1 MTEDEALEILK
12 KHNIHRGF
20 YDTERLFLRA
30 GDEILQGE
38 QIGQIANGY
47 VYLADYIP
55 SVIGETYRFVSDTAV
70 LLSNPDAPA
79 VLDRM
84 LDRLDSSAERYD
96 EESRRKR
103 VSDIHQYFLKR
114 NMKIKVLP
122 PDVEIPDP
130 PDEGTL
136 YVR

>member
-1 MTEDEALEILK
+1 MTEAEALEILK

-20 YDTERLFLRA
+20 YDTERLFIRN
-30 GDEILQGE
+30 GDEVLRGE
-38 QIGQIANGY
+38 QIGQISNGY

-55 SVIGETYRFVSDTAV
+55 SVIGKTYLSVSDTAV

-84 LDRLDSSAERYD
+84 LDRLDTSAERYD
-96 EESRRKR
+96 EETRRER
-103 VSDIHQYFLKR
+103 VSVVHQYFLKR
-114 NMKIKVLP
+114 NMKIEVLP
-122 PDVEIPDP
+122 PDSEIPDP

-136 YVR
+136 YLR